1 MTSFVFKIP
10 SLLVLIGVSI
20 MNNKVEILS
29 IVIIE
34 FIYKYRKYQDVRI
47 KRESCSTSETLPR
60 KIKK

>member
-1 MTSFVFKIP
+1 
-10 SLLVLIGVSI
+10 

-47 KRESCSTSETLPR
+47 KRESRSQSETLPR